1 MEKVFSK
8 FIKDNDLVKKWHT
21 QNSELKF
28 IDVNLQFAKQ
38 RLNWPL
44 SSTVLEVLNPMGEE
58 TSSAAL
64 TL

>member
-8 FIKDNDLVKKWHT
+8 FIKDNDLVKKCHT

-38 RLNWPL
+38 RLTWPL
-44 SSTVLEVLNPMGEE
+44 SSTVLGVLNPMGEE
-58 TSSAAL
+58 ISSAAL